1 VYCDTCQFHV
11 RRDYLSKHKKSFNHL
26 NPYYNC
32 RIDPEIEEK
41 YPHYANQLREQ
52 FRERQKI
59 FYTEKENRPIEKD

>member
-1 VYCDTCQFHV
+1 MYEEIIYQDI
-11 RRDYLSKHKKSFNHL
+11 KKSFNHL